1 MAPYIAINLRNTRG
15 SFVSKS
21 ASSRCFRVQNSYRSA
36 DVLLGNFCLLTRRF
50 STCLP
55 QLYIQHTYVL
65 GLTSKP
71 LHLATLYVP
80 PPREICPP
88 LRCVPRLSVPL
99 LLFTTTPPRAILVR
113 THTSQSCLVISLF
126 GILEVV
132 VVVTRGGTLALVALL
147 RTLGF
152 WLHLFWA
159 QELRALPILEW
170 GICCDRLILF
180 VVNPVAG
187 AGLHTRFGLVSGEK
201 RATNKG
207 WHHKHTLGMFFE
219 HCVLLSHKNNMC
231 CIFIECTDVVRLS
244 RTNTI

>member
-1 MAPYIAINLRNTRG
+1 MKGFPLPKGMAPYIAINLRNTRG
-15 SFVSKS
+15 SFVGKS

-88 LRCVPRLSVPL
+88 LRCAPRLSVPL

-113 THTSQSCLVISLF
+113 THTSQ
-126 GILEVV
+126 
-132 VVVTRGGTLALVALL
+132 A
-147 RTLGF
+147 
-152 WLHLFWA
+152 W
-159 QELRALPILEW
+159 
-170 GICCDRLILF
+170 
-180 VVNPVAG
+180 
-187 AGLHTRFGLVSGEK
+187 
-201 RATNKG
+201 
-207 WHHKHTLGMFFE
+207 
-219 HCVLLSHKNNMC
+219 HKNQLMNDHFPPNAC
-231 CIFIECTDVVRLS
+231 HDS
-244 RTNTI
+244 DDA